1 MKLQEKRI
9 GSYSKKETNRT
20 WGSICYE
27 KLKPEINI
35 RILFE
40 TDHAKKMKRSLSA
53 KRKFLF
59 ALLSALII
67 GSAIFFVLS
76 SKLSDG
82 LIFAYSNNRSVTIK
96 DRNLNKI
103 IIKPNQSGYYDEYA
117 DEVPPL
123 FKKLLLLKEDK
134 YFYYHPGINPIS
146 NLRAFLNLLMGNK
159 NLASS
164 TITQQLAKILLKNE
178 TERNLKNKIIESIY
192 AVSLEINLNKEDIL
206 KMYANSAYFGNNTQG
221 IEEASRL
228 YFDSSPSFLS
238 EAQVLQLLSTISS
251 PSVSNPF
258 KVDSAKNSIAL
269 AKRIGEKRI
278 EISPFTEDE
287 IIGKRKKFYGYL
299 KSDSSFELES
309 LGLNCPSNC
318 VLTIDEELN
327 KKLRDILKR
336 NLLAVSDKDVTNG
349 AIVVIKL
356 PENELLSVIGSPDP
370 SLQDFGYQINM
381 AKEPRPIGS
390 TIKPFIY
397 LKAFEKG
404 LRPYTLVED
413 KEYKYLIGSGFPLY
427 PKNYDYQY
435 RGIVNLHYALSNSL
449 NVPAVIVLENVGL
462 NNFYEFLLGDLH
474 MKPVQDMEKYQLGI
488 ALGELETDLLSLSFF
503 FTIFPNEGNLVPL
516 KLYENGNIQSGKLGA
531 DFSQNGNVSEKQY
544 VELINKILSDR
555 KTGAEEFGIKSSLN
569 LPQDNFAVKTGTSR
583 EFHDSW
589 TIGYT
594 PDFLVGAWVGN
605 SDNSAM
611 DEISGQSGAG
621 AVWNEAMTL
630 MINSEY
636 NKKTPFDFE
645 DIEDFYEN
653 DNVEYGLEGD
663 DYEEQKMMLM
673 KNDLILNPHDQDI
686 FLLEKNTQI
695 PLKSKEESEWYVD
708 DKMLGKGK
716 EIIFSPRNYGG
727 YKIEAISFESDKKE
741 SLTIYFEKDE

>member
-1 MKLQEKRI
+1 
-9 GSYSKKETNRT
+9 
-20 WGSICYE
+20 
-27 KLKPEINI
+27 
-35 RILFE
+35 
-40 TDHAKKMKRSLSA
+40 MKRSLSA

-59 ALLSALII
+59 ALLSVLII

-82 LIFAYSNNRSVTIK
+82 LIFAYRNNRSVTIK

-103 IIKPNQSGYYDEYA
+103 IIKPNQSGYYDEYVG
-117 DEVPPL
+117 EVPPL

-178 TERNLKNKIIESIY
+178 TERNLKNKMIESIY
-192 AVSLEINLNKEDIL
+192 AVSLEINLSKEDIL
-206 KMYANSAYFGNNTQG
+206 KMYVNSAYFGNNTQG

-228 YFDSSPSFLS
+228 YFDSSPNFLS

-251 PSVSNPF
+251 PSASNPF

-269 AKRIGEKRI
+269 AERIGEKEI

-287 IIGKRKKFYGYL
+287 IIDKRKRFYDYL

-370 SLQDFGYQINM
+370 SLQNFGYQINM

-462 NNFYEFLLGDLH
+462 NNFYKFLIEDLRFN
-474 MKPVQDMEKYQLGI
+474 PVQDMENYELGI
-488 ALGELETDLLSLSFF
+488 ALGGLETDLLSLSYF
-503 FTIFPNEGNLVPL
+503 FTIFPNEGKLLPL
-516 KLYENGNIQSGKLGA
+516 KLYRDGTTLESKLGA
-531 DFSQNGNVSEKQY
+531 DFSQNRNIAEKRY
-544 VELINKILSDR
+544 VELVNKILTDR
-555 KTGAEEFGIKSSLN
+555 KTGAEQFGLKSSLN
-569 LPQDNFAVKTGTSR
+569 LLQDNYAVKTGTSR

-621 AVWNEAMTL
+621 ATWNEAMTL

-636 NKKTPFDFE
+636 NKKTPFDLS
-645 DIEDFYEN
+645 DVKDLYEN
-653 DNVEYGLEGD
+653 GNVEYGLKED
-663 DYEEQKMMLM
+663 NYEEQKMMLM
-673 KNDLILNPHDQDI
+673 KNDLILSPHDKDTY
-686 FLLEKNTQI
+686 LLEKNTEI
-695 PLKSKEESEWYVD
+695 LLRSEEESEWYVD
-708 DKMLGKGK
+708 GNILGEGK
-716 EIIFSPRNYGG
+716 EIIFSPRNYGS
-727 YKIEAISFESDKKE
+727 YAIKARSLESEKEE
-741 SLTIYFEKDE
+741 SLTIYLENDE